1 MCVHVY
7 VYVYMYVYACACIQ
21 QQYVELLQHFMCV
34 CVCVCVCVWQP
45 YVESLRQVVV
55 DEVAHF
61 VRFINMM
68 LNDVLHC
75 LDDAILKLQVL
86 VWV

>member
-1 MCVHVY
+1 
-7 VYVYMYVYACACIQ
+7 
-21 QQYVELLQHFMCV
+21 
-34 CVCVCVCVWQP
+34 VWQP

-75 LDDAILKLQVL
+75 LDDAILKLQVR